1 MQCIHVSHARRRVLR
16 HVLGGALVL
25 SLGAG
30 LAGCSKEAASFHATD
45 MTGAEIGKGWSLPDL
60 DGNLRTAEDF
70 RGKITVVFFGFIQCP
85 DVCPTTLA
93 ELAQVRQK
101 LGDDGDRLQVLF
113 VTVDPERD
121 TPDIIRQYL
130 AQFDPSFIGLRGD
143 AEQVA
148 QAAKTFKVFYAKVPI
163 EPAPNYTMDHSAGM
177 YIFDE
182 TGAVRLY
189 ARGGHTPDELTAD
202 IRRLMG

>member
-1 MQCIHVSHARRRVLR
+1 MRSVRISHVRRRVLR
-16 HVLGGALVL
+16 RLLGGALTL
-25 SLGAG
+25 SFGAG
-30 LAGCSKEAASFHATD
+30 LAACSKGSASFHATD
-45 MTGAEIGKGWSLPDL
+45 MTGAEIGKGWRLPDL
-60 DGNLRTAEDF
+60 DGKLRTADDF

-101 LGDDGDRLQVLF
+101 LGADGDRLQVLF
-113 VTVDPERD
+113 ITVDPERD
-121 TPDIIRQYL
+121 TPEIIRQYL
-130 AQFDPSFIGLRGD
+130 AQFDPSFIGLRGN

-148 QAAKTFKVFYAKVPI
+148 EAAKTFKVFYAKVPAD
-163 EPAPNYTMDHSAGM
+163 PAPNYTMDHSAGM

-189 ARGGHTPDELTAD
+189 ARGGHTSDELTAD
-202 IRRLMG
+202 IRLLMG